1 MTARTDLVIP
11 DAVVEALAGASW
23 LLPTSALLLLGF
35 SERGGAILERTAIG
49 SSLLGVL
56 ALVAAGAGLVL
67 GVFAWLLGRRAVAHP
82 PRRRRALLGIF
93 TSGCALTVVAIASVS
108 GARSG
113 ESLRR
118 VTDRALHDS
127 PGWNGGLAID
137 GALVLAM
144 EVGAGSELAWRL
156 LGPYDRPYRV
166 MLLAVDNTRGQHEVV
181 LSREG
186 AVLRSN
192 GGEPIRAL
200 APADLLARATDS
212 QRAVVEE
219 EVAPVHVPV
228 GDRIDGVKLLFEAT
242 ASFRDAHAL
251 DLRIDDAMRT
261 IPGRYF
267 TLEEKRAIDRERE
280 AKGAR

>member
-1 MTARTDLVIP
+1 MIP
-11 DAVVEALAGASW
+11 DAVVEAVAGASW

-35 SERGGAILERTAIG
+35 SEQGGALLERAAIG
-49 SSLLGVL
+49 PSLLGVL
-56 ALVAAGAGLVL
+56 ALIAAGAGLVL
-67 GVFAWLLGRRAVAHP
+67 GVFAWLVTRRAVAHP
-82 PRRRRALLGIF
+82 PERRRALLGIF
-93 TSGCALTVVAIASVS
+93 TSGCALTVVAIASIS

-118 VTDRALHDS
+118 ATDLALHDS
-127 PGWNGGLAID
+127 PGWNGGVAID

-144 EVGAGSELAWRL
+144 EVGAGSELGRRL
-156 LGPYDRPYRV
+156 LEPYDRSYRI
-166 MLLAVDNTRGQHEVV
+166 MLLGVDNTRGQHEIV

-186 AVLRSN
+186 AVLRGN

-200 APADLLARATDS
+200 APSDLLARAADS
-212 QRAVVEE
+212 QRAVVAAEL
-219 EVAPVHVPV
+219 APVHVPV
-228 GDRIDGVKLLFEAT
+228 GDRMDGAKLLFEVT
-242 ASFRDAHAL
+242 ASFRDARAVE
-251 DLRIDDAMRT
+251 LRIDDAMRS